1 MAEVP
6 TTKQSHPIT
15 DADLE
20 KWTSIAEKHLK
31 SVKGKDDIED
41 VFRQLSPKE
50 TYRTLPEELALVY
63 ILRQAT
69 CLYLYFFDLLMDRT
83 GQRRAVEEAKNQ
95 GIPITPAIQTKAKFI
110 SAYSFFVMASYI
122 VARCEKEL
130 RKKNNPQVAQLDTN
144 NCELVVGKG
153 VSIDLTWAL
162 SYYTDALRVTTTG
175 GVSLIQ
181 NTGDLLAVTRD
192 YWKAVSVKAVAAVNE
207 TPAELLAP
215 VNHTT
220 FHLGSFA
227 VTGLKVDDRKEIQIM
242 SWAPV
247 QPNEVV
253 GDPDVTIMMR
263 RLCDRLALY
272 DPMLQKNPISDF
284 GGLIE
289 SILVDGPPG
298 TGKTIRQR
306 MMMTHLAMRAEQ
318 MATPYNFKSI
328 SADQIKSEWYGK
340 TAQLI
345 AQLLEV
351 VKDPATLTLLFVD
364 DIDLLLSGNRD
375 TAGTSGADMDIM
387 KALMDFFAGTGTN
400 YIGNYIAVAATNKPT
415 ATDDALRQRF
425 VYRAII
431 QGPQSTEDYTDL
443 VAHELRNFKKTGL
456 LEVSQGEYVPMSRP
470 APDKIASLFSPEIQK
485 MYKGKKGGTWENI
498 GKLCAELRARDPK
511 FTGRPVKNAI
521 QVAIAQ
527 ASDFE
532 IPEEWF
538 TNPSAFRTR
547 SWDERTEL
555 VKKLYQ
561 PLTAELIMTAL
572 EQQFEVER
580 RYRDESYK
588 KNVETMADQMR
599 VQLQAQKVALNGEK

>member
-1 MAEVP
+1 MP
-6 TTKQSHPIT
+6 STKQSNPIT
-15 DADLE
+15 DADLD
-20 KWTSIAEKHLK
+20 KWIPIAEKHLK
-31 SVKGKDDIED
+31 SVKGKEDIED

-50 TYRTLPEELALVY
+50 TYRTLPEELSLVY

-83 GQRRAVEEAKNQ
+83 GQRKAVEDAKNQ
-95 GIPITPAIQTKAKFI
+95 GIAITPAIQTKAKFI

-130 RKKNNPQVAQLDTN
+130 KKKNNPQVAQLDTS

-153 VSIDLTWAL
+153 VSIDLTWAI
-162 SYYTDALRVTTTG
+162 SYYVDASRVTATG

-192 YWKAVSVKAVAAVNE
+192 YWKAVAAKAVSAINE
-207 TPAELLAP
+207 LPAELLVP
-215 VNHTT
+215 INQTT

-242 SWAPV
+242 SWSPV
-247 QPNEVV
+247 KPNEVV

-272 DPMLQKNPISDF
+272 DPVLQKNPISDF

-289 SILVDGPPG
+289 SILIDGPPG
-298 TGKTIRQR
+298 TGKTVRQR
-306 MMMTHLAMRAEQ
+306 MMMTLLAMRAEQ
-318 MATPYNFKSI
+318 MGTPFNFKSI

-351 VKDPATLTLLFVD
+351 VKDPLTLTLLFVD

-375 TAGTSGADMDIM
+375 TGGTSGADMDIM
-387 KALMDFFAGTGTN
+387 KALMDFFAGTGAN

-415 ATDDALRQRF
+415 ATDEALRQRF

-431 QGPQSTEDYTDL
+431 QGPQSVEDYSDL
-443 VAHELRNFKKTGL
+443 VAHELRHFKKTGL
-456 LEVSQGEYVPMSRP
+456 LEVAQGKYAPMSRP
-470 APDKIASLFSPEIQK
+470 APDKISALFSPEIQK
-485 MYKGKKGGTWENI
+485 QYRGKKGSAWEDI
-498 GKLCAELRARDPK
+498 GRLCSELRAKDPK
-511 FTGRPVKNAI
+511 FTGRSVKNAI

-527 ASDFE
+527 AADFE
-532 IPEEWF
+532 IPEDWF
-538 TNPSAFRTR
+538 TNPTAFRVK
-547 SWDERTEL
+547 SWDERVAL
-555 VKKLYQ
+555 LKQLYR
-561 PLTAELIMTAL
+561 PLTAELIMVSL

-580 RYRDESYK
+580 RYRDESHQ
-588 KNVETMADQMR
+588 KNVETAAEQMR
-599 VQLQAQKVALNGEK
+599 VHLQAQKVALNGDKSK